1 MVMNQQIKERLDAV
15 LEKCG
20 ISQSKAAQGIG
31 YSSPVLSDYRNNKY
45 SGNVEAL
52 EEAIVKWIGRTE
64 QARAR
69 KKVPVVET
77 DQLRRIVNAIALAH
91 AEGDIALIVD
101 DAGGGKT
108 TAARYYADKN
118 PRTTVYVDVVKGMN
132 ARSLVLKIAESMGVD
147 TVRVNQQALIQN
159 VSASLADRD
168 MVVILDEAD
177 YLKADALEF
186 SRRLVN
192 DLGKSGLVLIGLP
205 RLAGTIQNLKN
216 DHRQLESRIGVY
228 LPLSGLT
235 EKDAEKI
242 ARSVWPD
249 ISGETVDAMYRISR
263 TDARQFV
270 KIIERA
276 QNVMALNKLQA
287 VDLDVVEKAATLVMR
302 RRWR

>member
-1 MVMNQQIKERLDAV
+1 MNQQIKERLDAA
-15 LEKCG
+15 LDKYG
-20 ISQSKAAQGIG
+20 ISQNRAAKDIG

-45 SGNVEAL
+45 SGDVEGL

-64 QARAR
+64 QAHAR

-77 DQLRRIVNAIALAH
+77 DQLRKIVNAIAMAH

-108 TAARYYADKN
+108 TAARHYAEQN
-118 PRTTVYVDVVKGMN
+118 PRTTIYIDVVKGMN
-132 ARSLVLKIAESMGVD
+132 SRALILKLAEGLGVD
-147 TVRVNQQALIQN
+147 TVRVGQQALIQN
-159 VSASLADRD
+159 VSASLADRN

-192 DLGKSGLVLIGLP
+192 DLGRSGLVLIGLP
-205 RLAGTIQNLKN
+205 RLTGTIQNLRN

-228 LPLSGLT
+228 LPLSGLGK
-235 EKDAEKI
+235 KDAGKI
-242 ARSVWPD
+242 ARSVWP
-249 ISGETVDAMYRISR
+249 EVDDEAVEAMYRISR
-263 TDARQFV
+263 TDVRQFV

-276 QNVMALNKLQA
+276 RNTMAVNKLRA
-287 VDLDVVEKAATLVMR
+287 VDLDVVETAAMLVIR
-302 RRWR
+302 RN

>member
-1 MVMNQQIKERLDAV
+1 MNQQIKERLDAT
-15 LEKCG
+15 LDKYG
-20 ISQSKAAQGIG
+20 ISQNRAAKDIG

-45 SGNVEAL
+45 SGDVEGL

-64 QARAR
+64 QAHAR

-77 DQLRRIVNAIALAH
+77 DQLRRIVNAIAMAH

-108 TAARYYADKN
+108 TAARRYAEQN
-118 PRTTVYVDVVKGMN
+118 PRTTIYIDVVKGMT
-132 ARSLVLKIAESMGVD
+132 AKALVLKIAEGLGVD
-147 TVRVNQQALIQN
+147 TLRVNQQALIQN
-159 VSASLADRD
+159 VSASLADRN

-192 DLGKSGLVLIGLP
+192 DLGRSGLVLIGLP
-205 RLAGTIQNLKN
+205 RLTGAIQNLRN

-228 LPLSGLT
+228 LSLAGLT
-235 EKDAEKI
+235 KKDADKI

-249 ISGETVDAMYRISR
+249 IDGEVIDAMYRISR
-263 TDARQFV
+263 TDVRQFV

-276 QNVMALNKLQA
+276 QNTLAVNRLQA
-287 VDLDVVEKAATLVMR
+287 VDLDVVETAAMLVIR
-302 RRWR
+302 RNWR